1 MKGAVNLKQTIRS
14 VYNFNAG
21 PSALPLSVL
30 EKAQQ
35 ELINFRG
42 TGMSIMELSHRSKA
56 YDDVHNEAIARLK
69 RLFSIP
75 ENYEVLFL
83 QGGAS
88 LQFSMIPMNF
98 LNPGQKAGYVMT
110 GVWAEKAFDEA
121 KLFRRTL
128 PCCQHKRKQ
137 S

>member
-1 MKGAVNLKQTIRS
+1 MIENTRS

-21 PSALPLSVL
+21 PSALPLPVL

-35 ELINFRG
+35 ELVNFRG
-42 TGMSIMELSHRSKA
+42 TGMSIMELSHRSKP
-56 YDDVHNEAIARLK
+56 YEEVHNEAIARLK

-88 LQFSMIPMNF
+88 LQFSMI
-98 LNPGQKAGYVMT
+98 Q
-110 GVWAEKAFDEA
+110 
-121 KLFRRTL
+121 
-128 PCCQHKRKQ
+128 
-137 S
+137 